1 MTSTKSFPSYTQ
13 VRKDL
18 TTEAT
23 ATSVEDNADWGGI
36 ENLDVP
42 QTESQVEKDAAA
54 AKKAAEEEAKK
65 QAEVEAQATQEQAN
79 AGSRNESRSSVTY
92 SDASGSVS
100 AGAGASIDRAYSLI
114 GQSMDC
120 TALVSQALAARGINF
135 HGWPEEYVNVPGG
148 HVVTDGSLQ
157 PGDIL
162 IYANTGGWN
171 GGAHY
176 DHVALYVGNGQAVHG
191 GWNGYSVALASAMTE
206 SSPSWCVSRDAVLL
220 IDLLQA
226 SDADRYPRPVAFSCR
241 VMRPRHHLR
250 NAIPVMKSTHVC

>member
-1 MTSTKSFPSYTQ
+1 MKTKTVASSIVAAIVSCACLFMFVPTATAAEGVAVTSTKSFPSYTQ

-23 ATSVEDNADWGGI
+23 ATNVEDNADWGGI

-42 QTESQVEKDAAA
+42 QTESQAEKDAAA

-65 QAEVEAQATQEQAN
+65 QTEAEAQATQKQAN
-79 AGSRNESRSSVTY
+79 AASRNESRSSVTY
-92 SDASGSVS
+92 SDASGSVP

-206 SSPSWCVSRDAVLL
+206 KLTIVVR
-220 IDLLQA
+220 
-226 SDADRYPRPVAFSCR
+226 
-241 VMRPRHHLR
+241 
-250 NAIPVMKSTHVC
+250 IP

>member
-1 MTSTKSFPSYTQ
+1 MKTKTVASSIVAAIVSCACLFMFVPTATAAEGVTVTSTKSFPSYTQ

-42 QTESQVEKDAAA
+42 QT
-54 AKKAAEEEAKK
+54 AAEEEAEK

-79 AGSRNESRSSVTY
+79 AASRNESRSSVTY

-206 SSPSWCVSRDAVLL
+206 KLTIVVR
-220 IDLLQA
+220 
-226 SDADRYPRPVAFSCR
+226 
-241 VMRPRHHLR
+241 
-250 NAIPVMKSTHVC
+250 IP

>member
-1 MTSTKSFPSYTQ
+1 MKTKTVASSIVAAIVSCACLFMFVPTATAAEGVTVTSTKSFPSYTQ

-42 QTESQVEKDAAA
+42 QTESQ
-54 AKKAAEEEAKK
+54 
-65 QAEVEAQATQEQAN
+65 ATQEQAN
-79 AGSRNESRSSVTY
+79 AASRNESRSSVTY

-206 SSPSWCVSRDAVLL
+206 KLTIVVR
-220 IDLLQA
+220 
-226 SDADRYPRPVAFSCR
+226 
-241 VMRPRHHLR
+241 
-250 NAIPVMKSTHVC
+250 IP

>member
-1 MTSTKSFPSYTQ
+1 MKTKTVASSIVAAIVSCACLFMFVPTATAAEGVTVTSTKSFPSYTQ

-42 QTESQVEKDAAA
+42 QTESQAEKDAAA
-54 AKKAAEEEAKK
+54 AKKAAEEEAEK
-65 QAEVEAQATQEQAN
+65 Q
-79 AGSRNESRSSVTY
+79 GSRNESRSSVTY

-206 SSPSWCVSRDAVLL
+206 KLTIVVR
-220 IDLLQA
+220 
-226 SDADRYPRPVAFSCR
+226 
-241 VMRPRHHLR
+241 
-250 NAIPVMKSTHVC
+250 IP

>member
-1 MTSTKSFPSYTQ
+1 MKTKTVASSIVAAIVSCACSFMFVPTATAAEGVTVTSTKSFPSYTQ

-42 QTESQVEKDAAA
+42 QTESQAEKDAAA
-54 AKKAAEEEAKK
+54 AKKA
-65 QAEVEAQATQEQAN
+65 
-79 AGSRNESRSSVTY
+79 Y

-206 SSPSWCVSRDAVLL
+206 KLTIVVR
-220 IDLLQA
+220 
-226 SDADRYPRPVAFSCR
+226 
-241 VMRPRHHLR
+241 
-250 NAIPVMKSTHVC
+250 IP

>member
-1 MTSTKSFPSYTQ
+1 MKTKTVASSIVAAIVSCACLFMFVPTATAAEGVTVTSTKSFPSYTQ

-65 QAEVEAQATQEQAN
+65 QAEVEAQATQEQVN
-79 AGSRNESRSSVTY
+79 AASRNESRSSVTY

-135 HGWPEEYVNVPGG
+135 HCWPEEYVNVPGG

-176 DHVALYVGNGQAVHG
+176 DHVALDVGNGQAVHG
-191 GWNGYSVALASAMTE
+191 GWNGYSVALASAMTDKLTI
-206 SSPSWCVSRDAVLL
+206 VVR
-220 IDLLQA
+220 
-226 SDADRYPRPVAFSCR
+226 
-241 VMRPRHHLR
+241 
-250 NAIPVMKSTHVC
+250 IP

>member
-1 MTSTKSFPSYTQ
+1 MKTKTVASSIVAVIVSCACLFMFVPTATAAEGVTVTSTKSFPSYTQ

-42 QTESQVEKDAAA
+42 QTESQAEKDAAA

-65 QAEVEAQATQEQAN
+65 QTETEAQATQKQAN
-79 AGSRNESRSSVTY
+79 AANRNESRSSVTY
-92 SDASGSVS
+92 SDASGLVS
-100 AGAGASIDRAYSLI
+100 AGAGVSIDRAYSLI

-120 TALVSQALAARGINF
+120 TALVSQALAARGIVF

-148 HVVTDGSLQ
+148 NVVTDGSLQ

-206 SSPSWCVSRDAVLL
+206 KLTIVVR
-220 IDLLQA
+220 
-226 SDADRYPRPVAFSCR
+226 
-241 VMRPRHHLR
+241 
-250 NAIPVMKSTHVC
+250 IP

>member
-1 MTSTKSFPSYTQ
+1 MKTKTVASSIVAAIVSCACLFMFVPTATAAEGVTVTSTKSFPSYTQ

-42 QTESQVEKDAAA
+42 QTESQAEKDAAA
-54 AKKAAEEEAKK
+54 AKKA
-65 QAEVEAQATQEQAN
+65 
-79 AGSRNESRSSVTY
+79 ESRSSVTY

-206 SSPSWCVSRDAVLL
+206 KLTIVVR
-220 IDLLQA
+220 
-226 SDADRYPRPVAFSCR
+226 
-241 VMRPRHHLR
+241 
-250 NAIPVMKSTHVC
+250 IP

>member
-1 MTSTKSFPSYTQ
+1 MKTKTVASSIVAAIVSCACLFMFVPTATAAEGVTVTSTKSFPSYTQ

-42 QTESQVEKDAAA
+42 QTESQAEKDAAA
-54 AKKAAEEEAKK
+54 AKKAAEEEAEK
-65 QAEVEAQATQEQAN
+65 QADAA
-79 AGSRNESRSSVTY
+79 SRNESRSSVTY

-206 SSPSWCVSRDAVLL
+206 KLTIVVR
-220 IDLLQA
+220 
-226 SDADRYPRPVAFSCR
+226 
-241 VMRPRHHLR
+241 
-250 NAIPVMKSTHVC
+250 IP

>member
-42 QTESQVEKDAAA
+42 QTESQAEKDAAA
-54 AKKAAEEEAKK
+54 AKK
-65 QAEVEAQATQEQAN
+65 QAEAEAQATRDQAN
-79 AGSRNESRSSVTY
+79 AASRNEPRSSATY
-92 SDASGSVS
+92 SDASGLVS

-191 GWNGYSVALASAMTE
+191 GWNGHSVALASAMTE
-206 SSPSWCVSRDAVLL
+206 KLTIVVR
-220 IDLLQA
+220 
-226 SDADRYPRPVAFSCR
+226 
-241 VMRPRHHLR
+241 
-250 NAIPVMKSTHVC
+250 IP

>member
-1 MTSTKSFPSYTQ
+1 MKTKTVASSIVAAIVSCACLFMFVPTATAAEGVTVTSTKSFPSYTQ

-42 QTESQVEKDAAA
+42 QTESQAEKDAAA
-54 AKKAAEEEAKK
+54 AKKAAEEEAEK
-65 QAEVEAQATQEQAN
+65 QAN
-79 AGSRNESRSSVTY
+79 AASRNESRSSVTY

-206 SSPSWCVSRDAVLL
+206 KLTIVVR
-220 IDLLQA
+220 
-226 SDADRYPRPVAFSCR
+226 
-241 VMRPRHHLR
+241 
-250 NAIPVMKSTHVC
+250 IP

>member
-1 MTSTKSFPSYTQ
+1 MKTKTVASSIVAAIVSCACLFMFVPTATAAEGVTVTSTKSFPSYTQ

-42 QTESQVEKDAAA
+42 QTESQAEKDAAA
-54 AKKAAEEEAKK
+54 AKKAAEEEAEK

-79 AGSRNESRSSVTY
+79 AASRNESRSSVTY

-100 AGAGASIDRAYSLI
+100 AG
-114 GQSMDC
+114 
-120 TALVSQALAARGINF
+120 GINF

-206 SSPSWCVSRDAVLL
+206 KLTIVVR
-220 IDLLQA
+220 
-226 SDADRYPRPVAFSCR
+226 
-241 VMRPRHHLR
+241 
-250 NAIPVMKSTHVC
+250 IP

>member
-1 MTSTKSFPSYTQ
+1 M
-13 VRKDL
+13 
-18 TTEAT
+18 
-23 ATSVEDNADWGGI
+23 
-36 ENLDVP
+36 P
-42 QTESQVEKDAAA
+42 QTESQAEKDAAA
-54 AKKAAEEEAKK
+54 AKKAAEEEAEK

-79 AGSRNESRSSVTY
+79 AASRNESRSSVTY

-206 SSPSWCVSRDAVLL
+206 KLTIVVR
-220 IDLLQA
+220 
-226 SDADRYPRPVAFSCR
+226 
-241 VMRPRHHLR
+241 
-250 NAIPVMKSTHVC
+250 IP

>member
-42 QTESQVEKDAAA
+42 QTESQAEKDAAA
-54 AKKAAEEEAKK
+54 AKKAAEEEAEK

-79 AGSRNESRSSVTY
+79 AASRNESRSSVTY

-135 HGWPEEYVNVPGG
+135 HGWPEEY
-148 HVVTDGSLQ
+148 
-157 PGDIL
+157 
-162 IYANTGGWN
+162 
-171 GGAHY
+171 
-176 DHVALYVGNGQAVHG
+176 
-191 GWNGYSVALASAMTE
+191 SVEYFGTKE
-206 SSPSWCVSRDAVLL
+206 
-220 IDLLQA
+220 
-226 SDADRYPRPVAFSCR
+226 
-241 VMRPRHHLR
+241 
-250 NAIPVMKSTHVC
+250 

>member
-1 MTSTKSFPSYTQ
+1 MKTKTVASSIVAAIVSCACLFMFVPTATAAEGVTVTSTKSFPSYTQ

-42 QTESQVEKDAAA
+42 QTESQAEKDAAA
-54 AKKAAEEEAKK
+54 AKKAAEEEAEK

-79 AGSRNESRSSVTY
+79 AARAEYYRAPY
-92 SDASGSVS
+92 VS

-206 SSPSWCVSRDAVLL
+206 KLTIVVR
-220 IDLLQA
+220 
-226 SDADRYPRPVAFSCR
+226 
-241 VMRPRHHLR
+241 
-250 NAIPVMKSTHVC
+250 IP

>member
-42 QTESQVEKDAAA
+42 QTESQAEKDAAA
-54 AKKAAEEEAKK
+54 AKKAAEEEA
-65 QAEVEAQATQEQAN
+65 N
-79 AGSRNESRSSVTY
+79 AASRNESRSSVTY

-206 SSPSWCVSRDAVLL
+206 KLTIVVR
-220 IDLLQA
+220 
-226 SDADRYPRPVAFSCR
+226 
-241 VMRPRHHLR
+241 
-250 NAIPVMKSTHVC
+250 IP

>member
-1 MTSTKSFPSYTQ
+1 MKTKTVASSIVAAIVSCACLFMFVPTATAAEGVTVTSTKSFPSYTQ

-42 QTESQVEKDAAA
+42 QTESQAEKDA
-54 AKKAAEEEAKK
+54 EK

-79 AGSRNESRSSVTY
+79 AASRNESRSSVTY

-206 SSPSWCVSRDAVLL
+206 KLTIVVR
-220 IDLLQA
+220 
-226 SDADRYPRPVAFSCR
+226 
-241 VMRPRHHLR
+241 
-250 NAIPVMKSTHVC
+250 IP

>member
-1 MTSTKSFPSYTQ
+1 MKTKTVASSIVAAIVSCACLFMFVPTATAAEGVTATSTKSFPSYTQ

-42 QTESQVEKDAAA
+42 QTESQAEKDAAA
-54 AKKAAEEEAKK
+54 AKKVAEEEAKK
-65 QAEVEAQATQEQAN
+65 QAEEEAQRKAEEEAN
-79 AGSRNESRSSVTY
+79 AASRNESRSSVTH

-100 AGAGASIDRAYSLI
+100 AGAAASVDRAYSLI

-191 GWNGYSVALASAMTE
+191 GWNGHSVALASAMTE
-206 SSPSWCVSRDAVLL
+206 KLTIVVR
-220 IDLLQA
+220 
-226 SDADRYPRPVAFSCR
+226 
-241 VMRPRHHLR
+241 
-250 NAIPVMKSTHVC
+250 IP

>member
-1 MTSTKSFPSYTQ
+1 MKTKTVASSIVAAIVSCACLFMFVPTATAAEGVTATSTKSFPSYTQ

-42 QTESQVEKDAAA
+42 QTESQAEKDAAA
-54 AKKAAEEEAKK
+54 AKK
-65 QAEVEAQATQEQAN
+65 QAEAEAQATRDQAN
-79 AGSRNESRSSVTY
+79 AASRNESRSSVTH

-100 AGAGASIDRAYSLI
+100 ADAAASVDRAYSLI

-191 GWNGYSVALASAMTE
+191 GWNGHSVALASAMTE
-206 SSPSWCVSRDAVLL
+206 KLTIVVR
-220 IDLLQA
+220 
-226 SDADRYPRPVAFSCR
+226 
-241 VMRPRHHLR
+241 
-250 NAIPVMKSTHVC
+250 IP

>member
-1 MTSTKSFPSYTQ
+1 MKTKTVASSIVAAIVSCACLFMFVPTATAAEGVTVTSTKSFPSYTQ

-42 QTESQVEKDAAA
+42 QTESQVEKDGAA

-65 QAEVEAQATQEQAN
+65 QADAA
-79 AGSRNESRSSVTY
+79 SRNESRSSVTY

-206 SSPSWCVSRDAVLL
+206 KLTIVVR
-220 IDLLQA
+220 
-226 SDADRYPRPVAFSCR
+226 
-241 VMRPRHHLR
+241 
-250 NAIPVMKSTHVC
+250 IP

>member
-1 MTSTKSFPSYTQ
+1 MKTKTVASSIVAAIVSCACLFMFVPTATAAEGVTVTSTKSFPSYTQ

-42 QTESQVEKDAAA
+42 QTESQADKDAA
-54 AKKAAEEEAKK
+54 K

-79 AGSRNESRSSVTY
+79 AASRNESRSSVTY

-206 SSPSWCVSRDAVLL
+206 KLTIVVR
-220 IDLLQA
+220 
-226 SDADRYPRPVAFSCR
+226 
-241 VMRPRHHLR
+241 
-250 NAIPVMKSTHVC
+250 IP

>member
-1 MTSTKSFPSYTQ
+1 MKTKTVASSIVAAIVSCACLFMFVPTATAAEGVTVTSTKSFPSYTQ

-42 QTESQVEKDAAA
+42 QTESQAEKDAAA
-54 AKKAAEEEAKK
+54 AKKA
-65 QAEVEAQATQEQAN
+65 N
-79 AGSRNESRSSVTY
+79 AASRNESRSSVTY

-206 SSPSWCVSRDAVLL
+206 KLTIVVR
-220 IDLLQA
+220 
-226 SDADRYPRPVAFSCR
+226 
-241 VMRPRHHLR
+241 
-250 NAIPVMKSTHVC
+250 IP

>member
-1 MTSTKSFPSYTQ
+1 MCRRRNLR
-13 VRKDL
+13 RKGCRSGQEGCRRGGR
-18 TTEAT
+18 EA
-23 ATSVEDNADWGGI
+23 GGGRGSG
-36 ENLDVP
+36 DP
-42 QTESQVEKDAAA
+42 
-54 AKKAAEEEAKK
+54 
-65 QAEVEAQATQEQAN
+65 EQAN
-79 AGSRNESRSSVTY
+79 AASRNESRSSVTY

-206 SSPSWCVSRDAVLL
+206 NSPSWCVSRDAVLL

-241 VMRPRHHLR
+241 MMHPRHHLR